1 MKSTRGSFNI
11 DFYMSP
17 NDRKFAEKNAD
28 NFYLYRVYDL
38 VNEKGV
44 ALFFV
49 LEGNVTEQ
57 LVVTPI
63 NFKISFKQ

>member
-1 MKSTRGSFNI
+1 
-11 DFYMSP
+11 MSP

-49 LEGNVTEQ
+49 LEGSVTEQ

-63 NFKISFKQ
+63 NFKISY

>member
-49 LEGNVTEQ
+49 LEGSVTEQ

-63 NFKISFKQ
+63 NFKISY

>member
-1 MKSTRGSFNI
+1 
-11 DFYMSP
+11 MSP